1 MLSEQQRL
9 WIALKGAERYAH
21 EAAEDMLSAL
31 NAGKRPR
38 YTAMSKVADRHFAV
52 IMEVFDVEQ
61 NIRII
66 KTWLSRYQLPFDPDK
81 LATFDQFHGTH
92 GKYIAD
98 NPQSIRGY

>member
-1 MLSEQQRL
+1 MLSEQERL

-38 YTAMSKVADRHFAV
+38 YAAMSKVADRHFAV

>member
-9 WIALKGAERYAH
+9 WIALKGAEHYAH

-38 YTAMSKVADRHFAV
+38 YAAMSKVADRHFAV

-66 KTWLSRYQLPFDPDK
+66 KTCETFSSFWRSPSPRMTRAPSLNNPRK
-81 LATFDQFHGTH
+81 VLA
-92 GKYIAD
+92 A
-98 NPQSIRGY
+98 SARAA